1 MTDLDRSQQE
11 ILKAARDFAKGE
23 FDRDQALEL
32 ERDGIFPAKIWA
44 KAGELGFIGLHL
56 PETYGGG
63 GLGFFEAALVTE
75 AFCRQESTTGCALL
89 LAGFGAECLWRSG
102 GEALK
107 ARYLPAVA
115 QARLRTAAAFSE
127 PGVGSGFSSL
137 QTTARREGDAWIING
152 LKAHVLNAAHA
163 DLFIVLC
170 RTDDDQ
176 RSMIAVERNS
186 AGLTLEDQGR
196 RLGANMTG
204 SAQVRFSDVRAPV
217 DHIVGRS
224 GQGAALLTHFN
235 DDAAVLLS
243 AAATGIA
250 AGALDRAQAY
260 VKERAAFGRKIGAF
274 EIIRHNI
281 ADMAAQVESAR
292 AIVRQA
298 ARRHDAGKSG
308 TLAAVAKLVAD
319 RAAVAVADQ
328 AVQLYGGYGYMRES
342 EVERF
347 YRDAKA
353 LQLMLGGPGAMKNKI
368 AEATIGR
375 KTGKEESKKV

>member
-11 ILKAARDFAKGE
+11 IRKAARDFAKGE

-44 KAGELGFIGLHL
+44 KAGELGFLGLHL
-56 PETYGGG
+56 PEIYGG

-89 LAGFGAECLWRSG
+89 LAGSGAECLWRSG
-102 GEALK
+102 GKALK

-115 QARLRTAAAFSE
+115 QARLRTAAAFIE
-127 PGVGSGFSSL
+127 PGVGPGFSSL
-137 QTTARREGDAWIING
+137 QTTARREGDAWIVDGEKI
-152 LKAHVLNAAHA
+152 HVLNGTGAG
-163 DLFIVLC
+163 LYFVLC
-170 RTDDDQ
+170 RTGEGQ
-176 RSMIAVERNS
+176 VSMLAVDGDS
-186 AGLTLEDQGR
+186 AGIAREDQGP
-196 RLGANMTG
+196 RLGANMSG
-204 SAQVRFSDVRAPV
+204 SGRVRFTGVRVP
-217 DHIVGRS
+217 DGH
-224 GQGAALLTHFN
+224 LLGMPGEGLAQLTRFN
-235 DDAAVLLS
+235 DDAAVLLA

-260 VKERAAFGRKIGAF
+260 VQERAAFGRKIGAF
-274 EIIRHNI
+274 EIIRDKI
-281 ADMAAQVESAR
+281 AEMTAQVESAR
-292 AIVRQA
+292 ATVRQA

-308 TLAAVAKLVAD
+308 TLPAVAKLVAD

-368 AEATIGR
+368 ADATIGR